1 MTTCIVQGSGTI
13 ELYFYDELDAA
24 ARAEAA
30 RHLAT
35 CAECRHAL
43 DEMRE
48 IQTALATLPDVA
60 APPDENWAPFMARL
74 DAAVRSEPSS
84 VAAVMDVGP
93 LTSVRRTPTHQYAAY
108 IAMAALLALVTMSV
122 AYVIR
127 YRAATG
133 SGTSTAPT
141 VATADPAA
149 RPWTQDAAFAALSE
163 QHFERSKL
171 VVLGLAS
178 KDVDRDEGTSWGY
191 ERELASTLLNDT
203 RLYRFAAEERGM
215 TALAKIMGDL
225 ELVLLQ
231 ASSSG
236 EPEAATLQQIQSLI
250 RKRDLVTRMNAVA
263 VAGM

>member
-1 MTTCIVQGSGTI
+1 MTTCMVQGAGTI
-13 ELYFYDELDAA
+13 ELYFYDELEAA
-24 ARAEAA
+24 ARAEAT

-60 APPDENWAPFMARL
+60 APPDENWRPFMARL
-74 DAAVRSEPSS
+74 DAAVRSAPSS
-84 VAAVMDVGP
+84 AAVMKVRP
-93 LTSVRRTPTHQYAAY
+93 VTSVRRTPTHQYAAY

-127 YRAATG
+127 YRAATV
-133 SGTSTAPT
+133 STAPT
-141 VATADPAA
+141 VASVEPAA

-178 KDVDRDEGTSWGY
+178 KDVDRNEGAAWGY

-263 VAGM
+263 LAGM

>member
-1 MTTCIVQGSGTI
+1 MTTCIVQGAGTI

-30 RHLAT
+30 RHLTT
-35 CAECRHAL
+35 CAACRHAL
-43 DEMRE
+43 DEMHE
-48 IQTALATLPDVA
+48 IRSALATLPDVA
-60 APPDENWAPFMARL
+60 APPDANWAPFMARL
-74 DAAVRSEPSS
+74 EAAVRNESPS
-84 VAAVMDVGP
+84 VPAVEVRP
-93 LTSVRRTPTHQYAAY
+93 LASVRRPPTQQYAAY
-108 IAMAALLALVTMSV
+108 IAMAALLTLVTMSV

-127 YRAATG
+127 YRANTG
-133 SGTSTAPT
+133 SVTSTPSS
-141 VATADPAA
+141 VATAEPEG

-178 KDVDRDEGTSWGY
+178 KDVDRDEGAAWGY

-203 RLYRFAAEERGM
+203 RLYRLAAEERGM

>member
-1 MTTCIVQGSGTI
+1 MTTCIVQGAGTI
-13 ELYFYDELDAA
+13 ELYFYDELDAP

-48 IQTALATLPDVA
+48 IQSALATLPDVA
-60 APPDENWAPFMARL
+60 APPDENWAPFMTRL
-74 DAAVRSEPSS
+74 DAAVRNESPS
-84 VAAVMDVGP
+84 VPAVEVRP
-93 LTSVRRTPTHQYAAY
+93 LTSVRRPPTHQYAAY
-108 IAMAALLALVTMSV
+108 IAMAALLTLVTMSV

-127 YRAATG
+127 YRANTG
-133 SGTSTAPT
+133 SVTSTASSG
-141 VATADPAA
+141 AIADPEV

-178 KDVDRDEGTSWGY
+178 KDVDRDEGAAWGY

-203 RLYRFAAEERGM
+203 RLYRLAAEERSM

>member
-1 MTTCIVQGSGTI
+1 MTTCIVQGAGTI

-24 ARAEAA
+24 GRAEAE

-35 CAECRHAL
+35 CADCRHAL
-43 DEMRE
+43 DELRE
-48 IQTALATLPDVA
+48 IQSALATLPDVA
-60 APPDENWAPFMARL
+60 APPAENWAPFMARL
-74 DAAVRSEPSS
+74 DAAVRNDAPAVPS
-84 VAAVMDVGP
+84 VEVRP
-93 LTSVRRTPTHQYAAY
+93 LTSVRRAPRHQYAAY
-108 IAMAALLALVTMSV
+108 IAMAALLTLVTMSV

-127 YRAATG
+127 YRANTG
-133 SGTSTAPT
+133 SGTSTVST
-141 VATADPAA
+141 VATAEPEV

-178 KDVDRDEGTSWGY
+178 KDVDRDEGAAWGY

-203 RLYRFAAEERGM
+203 RLYRLTAEERGM

>member
-1 MTTCIVQGSGTI
+1 MTTCIVQGAGTI
-13 ELYFYDELDAA
+13 ELYFYDELEAA

-48 IQTALATLPDVA
+48 IQTALATLPEVA

-74 DAAVRSEPSS
+74 DAAVRSAPSP
-84 VAAVMDVGP
+84 VAAMKVRP

-133 SGTSTAPT
+133 SGTSTAPS
-141 VATADPAA
+141 VASAEPAA

-178 KDVDRDEGTSWGY
+178 KDVDRNEGAAWGY

>member
-1 MTTCIVQGSGTI
+1 
-13 ELYFYDELDAA
+13 
-24 ARAEAA
+24 
-30 RHLAT
+30 
-35 CAECRHAL
+35 
-43 DEMRE
+43 MRE
-48 IQTALATLPDVA
+48 IQTALATRPDVA
-60 APPDENWAPFMARL
+60 APPAEHWAPFMARL
-74 DAAVRSEPSS
+74 DAAVRNERPSASS
-84 VAAVMDVGP
+84 VKVRPLTAAV
-93 LTSVRRTPTHQYAAY
+93 RRAPTRQYAAY
-108 IAMAALLALVTMSV
+108 VAMAALLALVTMSV

-127 YRAATG
+127 YRAVTG
-133 SGTSTAPT
+133 SSTSTASS
-141 VATADPAA
+141 VATAETEP

-178 KDVDRDEGTSWGY
+178 KDVDKDEGAAWGY

-203 RLYRFAAEERGM
+203 RLYRLTAEERGM

-250 RKRDLVTRMNAVA
+250 RKRDLSHPDERGRGRRDVVRE
-263 VAGM
+263 AGTEAR

>member
-1 MTTCIVQGSGTI
+1 MTTCIVQGAGTI
-13 ELYFYDELDAA
+13 ELYFYDELDEG

-35 CAECRHAL
+35 CAECRHAF

-48 IQTALATLPDVA
+48 IQAALATLPDVA
-60 APPDENWAPFMARL
+60 APPDENWAPFRARL
-74 DAAVRSEPSS
+74 EAAVRSDQPSAPS
-84 VAAVMDVGP
+84 TKIRP
-93 LTSVRRTPTHQYAAY
+93 LTAVRPSPTHHYAAY
-108 IAMAALLALVTMSV
+108 VAMAALLALVTMSV

-127 YRAATG
+127 YRAVTGAEIATASNAATG
-133 SGTSTAPT
+133 ESK
-141 VATADPAA
+141 A

-178 KDVDRDEGTSWGY
+178 KNVDSDEGTAWGY
-191 ERELASTLLNDT
+191 EQELASTLLNDT
-203 RLYRFAAEERGM
+203 RLYRLAAEERGM

-236 EPEAATLQQIQSLI
+236 EPEAGTLQQIQSLI

>member
-1 MTTCIVQGSGTI
+1 MTTCIVQGAGTI
-13 ELYFYDELDAA
+13 ELYFYNELDEA

-48 IQTALATLPDVA
+48 IQAALATVPDVA
-60 APPDENWAPFMARL
+60 APPDGNWGPFMVRL
-74 DAAVRSEPSS
+74 DAAVRNEP
-84 VAAVMDVGP
+84 VAPRSTDVQP
-93 LTSVRRTPTHQYAAY
+93 VAVRRVATHHYAVY
-108 IAMAALLALVTMSV
+108 VAMAALLALVTMSV
-122 AYVIR
+122 AYVVR
-127 YRAATG
+127 YRANTSSGSETAVNTAT
-133 SGTSTAPT
+133 
-141 VATADPAA
+141 VDPAA

-163 QHFERSKL
+163 QHFERAKL
-171 VVLGLAS
+171 VVFGLAS
-178 KDVDRDEGTSWGY
+178 KDVDTKDGAEWGY
-191 ERELASTLLNDT
+191 ERDLASTLLNDT
-203 RLYRFAAEERGM
+203 RLYRLAAEDRGM

-236 EPEAATLQQIQSLI
+236 DPEPATLQQIQSLI